1 MMEVTVD
8 GIDTVVNIIRILI
21 AVIVLGFAAFKDWKV
36 REVEDEAWMIME
48 VAGLALIIINLL
60 MWRSGIIHYVFLLPI
75 FTACA
80 YAFWGSP
87 ELEEIRKGNP
97 MDLVWAVIYVV
108 SIVVFLFYIYSQL
121 YKPDSISDEA
131 MMLFPIP
138 VVILIYYL
146 MYYANIGGIHLLHGG
161 ADAKG
166 LIALSVLVPVYPVFR
181 DLPMFTAMSDTYLD
195 LFVPFSF
202 SVLMNAAWIPVLFYV
217 VYFPMRNIVQ
227 RSFGIPMFFGYKMDI
242 DKVDKAHVWLMQR
255 CDKENN
261 QRVVL
266 LPSRLP
272 GHKGDLRRLKKLG
285 EKRVWVTPKIPFMI
299 PLLIGV
305 ILLVVFGNVLVEVL
319 WVVRN
324 AIT

>member
-8 GIDTVVNIIRILI
+8 GIDEVVNVLRIVI
-21 AVIVLGFAAFKDWKV
+21 ALIVLGFAAFKDWKV

-60 MWRSGIIHYVFLLPI
+60 MWRSGIIHYLFLLPI

-97 MDLVWAVIYVV
+97 MDLIWAVVYVM
-108 SIVVFLFYIYSQL
+108 SIVVFLVYVYSQL
-121 YKPDSISDEA
+121 YKPDSISDET

-138 VVILIYYL
+138 VVILIYYI

-166 LIALSVLVPVYPVFR
+166 LIALSVLVPVYPV
-181 DLPMFTAMSDTYLD
+181 LWNMPMFTSMSDSYLD

-217 VYFPMRNIVQ
+217 FYFPLRNIIQ
-227 RSFGIPMFFGYKMDI
+227 RSFGIPMFFGYRMDI
-242 DKVDKAHVWLMQR
+242 DKVDGAHVWLMQR

-285 EKRVWVTPKIPFMI
+285 EQRVWVTPKIPFMI

-319 WVVRN
+319 WIVRN
-324 AIT
+324 IVT